1 MNLFVII
8 VAAILLALFIRKRP
22 GMALRL
28 LALLL
33 LAFVLWAVIHS
44 RTGLPPSEM
53 RGRRLKW
60 APPTPMP
67 RSKVP
72 DTGLPQGL
80 NIAFSGRACCAESN
94 VQDEKA
100 LSKFV
105 SQQNIGRYERLL
117 GTYLTDLE
125 REFVE
130 RRLAEERQTL
140 RSAEAETLSRVG
152 DELKRLRP
160 MLKASVAVVFS
171 NVIEFSLS
179 SFDLVEQVGL
189 I

>member
-1 MNLFVII
+1 M
-8 VAAILLALFIRKRP
+8 
-22 GMALRL
+22 
-28 LALLL
+28 
-33 LAFVLWAVIHS
+33 
-44 RTGLPPSEM
+44 
-53 RGRRLKW
+53 
-60 APPTPMP
+60 
-67 RSKVP
+67 
-72 DTGLPQGL
+72 
-80 NIAFSGRACCAESN
+80 
-94 VQDEKA
+94 QDEKA